1 MLDIDFLPIIS
12 QIFKSVCV
20 LSALAMTIYCCY
32 EFSKNDDFT
41 TLSKRN
47 FNEDETIPYP
57 EFNFML
63 ENFFPV
69 EQELLKM
76 QKNTSH
82 VDYMFSLYRG
92 DNWDNWMLSLD
103 LEKVNSKTMEMVID
117 TFIKGDRELV
127 FKGLVSTSLY
137 LDGAKIL
144 P

>member
-1 MLDIDFLPIIS
+1 
-12 QIFKSVCV
+12 
-20 LSALAMTIYCCY
+20 
-32 EFSKNDDFT
+32 
-41 TLSKRN
+41 
-47 FNEDETIPYP
+47 
-57 EFNFML
+57 
-63 ENFFPV
+63 
-69 EQELLKM
+69 
-76 QKNTSH
+76 
-82 VDYMFSLYRG
+82 MFSLYRG